1 MRASLVSVGFDRSAY
16 RFGARGVAASLLWCG
31 LAVAGM
37 SVAAQVK
44 VPVPFTDVPMTLQ
57 SLAMVLIG
65 LMLPARQAAM
75 AMVGYVAF
83 GVLGLP
89 VFAPVSLGLLG
100 PTGGYLIGFIV
111 GVYCVAV
118 VRQESRGFWRLL
130 VAGATGLTALF
141 LCGLVWRMH
150 LLGGNLGAAI
160 STGLLP
166 FLPKAGVQLL
176 FAVTFTRLVR
186 RCPSGA

>member
-1 MRASLVSVGFDRSAY
+1 MRAGPVSVGIDRSKY
-16 RFGARGVAASLLWCG
+16 RFGARDVAASLSWCG
-31 LAVAGM
+31 LAVVGM

-75 AMVGYVAF
+75 AMVGYVAL

-89 VFAPVSLGLLG
+89 VFSPVSLGVLG
-100 PTGGYLIGFIV
+100 PTGGYLVGFIV
-111 GVYCVAV
+111 GVYCVAAI
-118 VRQESRGFWRLL
+118 RGERSGYWRLL
-130 VAGATGLTALF
+130 LAGVTGLAAMF
-141 LCGLVWRMH
+141 LCGVVWRMH
-150 LLGGNLGAAI
+150 LLGLNVGAAMT
-160 STGLLP
+160 TGLLP

-176 FAVTFTRLVR
+176 FAVTFMRLVR